1 MRRKTGRKCSPNDLS
16 GAHGG
21 AQKTKKRGMLQVD
34 EVARRGSWAILAQK
48 FFKKMGSEQ
57 NNTIFTQEVLR
68 RVTAGLS
75 TYAPPLNAPPYGRRR
90 GSAQVERPETLS
102 VVKSRRVWGQI

>member
-48 FFKKMGSEQ
+48 FFKKEGFGAKQYDFHS
-57 NNTIFTQEVLR
+57 R
-68 RVTAGLS
+68 G
-75 TYAPPLNAPPYGRRR
+75 APKSHRWPLNLRSTPKRAALRAPQGFR
-90 GSAQVERPETLS
+90 A
-102 VVKSRRVWGQI
+102 SREARDTIRCEE